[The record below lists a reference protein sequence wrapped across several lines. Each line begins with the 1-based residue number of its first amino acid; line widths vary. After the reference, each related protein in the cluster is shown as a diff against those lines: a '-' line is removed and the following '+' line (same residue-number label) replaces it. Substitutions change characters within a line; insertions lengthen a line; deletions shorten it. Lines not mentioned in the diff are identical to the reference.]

1 MTMKKIK
8 QLDDYDNSK
17 HVDESAGITSIKNQ
31 KGSGQEKV
39 KFRFEVSDNLKKV
52 SKIEKT
58 LIDTSILLV
67 DMADEI
73 VALKMNFPN
82 MDPDSMKLMNNMAYN
97 LKNMIDSLKLEDK
110 RGGKTGM
117 LDNVGRLY
125 RNMEKLKHDFINKK

>member
-1 MTMKKIK
+1 MKNIT
-8 QLDDYDNSK
+8 QLEDFENGP
-17 HVDESAGITSIKNQ
+17 VNESSITSIK
-31 KGSGQEKV
+31 GPGQEKV

-67 DMADEI
+67 EMADEI

-97 LKNMIDSLKLEDK
+97 LRNMIDALKLEDK
-110 RGGKTGM
+110 RGSKTGM

-125 RNMEKLKHDFINKK
+125 RNMEKLKHDFVNKK

>member
-1 MTMKKIK
+1 MKKIK
-8 QLDDYDNSK
+8 SLSAFEINEAGTSK
-17 HVDESAGITSIKNQ
+17 IP
-31 KGSGQEKV
+31 EKL
-39 KFRFEVSDNLKKV
+39 KFRFDATDNLKKV

-82 MDPDSMKLMNNMAYN
+82 MDPESMKLMNNMAYN
-97 LKNMIDSLKLEDK
+97 LKNMIDALKTEDK

-125 RNMEKLKHDFINKK
+125 RNLERLKHDFINK

>member
-1 MTMKKIK
+1 MKKIQK
-8 QLDDYDNSK
+8 LDDFEN
-17 HVDESAGITSIKNQ
+17 VQPTNESAGVTNIKNK
-31 KGSGQEKV
+31 KGGGQEKV

-58 LIDTSILLV
+58 LIDTSTLLTE
-67 DMADEI
+67 MADEI

-82 MDPDSMKLMNNMAYN
+82 MDPESMKLMNNMAYN
-97 LKNMIDSLKLEDK
+97 LKNMIDALKAEDK

-125 RNMEKLKHDFINKK
+125 RNLERLKHDFINK